1 MRRVRFLE
9 QKHRQQDVTQEKNHQ
24 CLCRC
29 KDLMQRNEVTLRQ
42 MRISLEA
49 TRTKQEQQ
57 VDTLSATIQMLE
69 GRIKTLTPRFD
80 ELSEIRAKNELLSQ
94 RLQEITKHHSRDSLS
109 SATDRALQSL
119 QTRVESLEKRMMRV
133 TSPVVRPVVS
143 PPPLPLASLQQQVAE
158 VSKDPVPPEDSH
170 FMPRL
175 RRAFATPKLPSFVL
189 KAVLSRPKDNTELIC
204 TLPPYSHM

>member
-1 MRRVRFLE
+1 
-9 QKHRQQDVTQEKNHQ
+9 
-24 CLCRC
+24 
-29 KDLMQRNEVTLRQ
+29 
-42 MRISLEA
+42 
-49 TRTKQEQQ
+49 
-57 VDTLSATIQMLE
+57 MLE
-69 GRIKTLTPRFD
+69 GRLKTLTPRFD
-80 ELSEIRAKNELLSQ
+80 ELNEIRAKNELLDQ

-119 QTRVESLEKRMMRV
+119 QARVESLEKRMMRV
-133 TSPVVRPVVS
+133 TSPVVRPVT
-143 PPPLPLASLQQQVAE
+143 PPSVPLASLQQQV
-158 VSKDPVPPEDSH
+158 DSH